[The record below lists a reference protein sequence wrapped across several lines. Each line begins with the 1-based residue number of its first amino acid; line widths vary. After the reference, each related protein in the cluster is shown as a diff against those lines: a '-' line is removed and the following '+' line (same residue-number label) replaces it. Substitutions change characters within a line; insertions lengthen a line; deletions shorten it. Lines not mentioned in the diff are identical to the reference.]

1 MYNKMEEKIVV
12 GKKIKDDDPE
22 DVWYKVPKIKEDKP
36 QKVEKRKVK
45 QKSVTGD
52 KIIEEE
58 VDVEVHP
65 ISEEDKKRFGMI

>member
-1 MYNKMEEKIVV
+1 MEEKIVV